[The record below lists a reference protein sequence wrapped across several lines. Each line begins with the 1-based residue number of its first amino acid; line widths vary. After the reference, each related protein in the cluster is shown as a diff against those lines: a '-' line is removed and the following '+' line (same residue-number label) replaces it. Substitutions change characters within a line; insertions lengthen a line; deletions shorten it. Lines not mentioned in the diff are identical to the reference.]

1 MSILHNIDMG
11 RHGYHNHGGCG
22 RYGRYGYGYP
32 YFGGFGDYRINGL
45 VNEYAQLN
53 DLALRNNSLYYQN
66 LLQYQRPSVV
76 NNTTIIQP
84 YPSYGAYGYTNP
96 YLFN

>member
-1 MSILHNIDMG
+1 MG
-11 RHGYHNHGGCG
+11 RRGFYNYPFHGG
-22 RYGRYGYGYP
+22 YGGYGYP
-32 YFGGFGDYRINGL
+32 YFGGYGNYRINGL
-45 VNEYAQLN
+45 VNEYTQLN

-84 YPSYGAYGYTNP
+84 YPYYGAYNYTNP
-96 YLFN
+96 YLFL

>member
-1 MSILHNIDMG
+1 MG
-11 RHGYHNHGGCG
+11 RRGFYNYPFYGGYVGYGG
-22 RYGRYGYGYP
+22 YGYGYGFP
-32 YFGGFGDYRINGL
+32 YYGGYGDFRINGL

-53 DLALRNNSLYYQN
+53 DLALKNNALYYQN
-66 LLQYQRPSVV
+66 LLQDQKPCTTT

-84 YPSYGAYGYTNP
+84 YPFYGAYNYTNP

>member
-1 MSILHNIDMG
+1 MG
-11 RHGYHNHGGCG
+11 RRGFYNYPGYGGCG
-22 RYGRYGYGYP
+22 RYGGYGYP

-45 VNEYAQLN
+45 VNEYAELN
-53 DLALRNNSLYYQN
+53 DLALRNNTLYYQN
-66 LLQYQRPSVV
+66 LLQNQRPSTV

-84 YPSYGAYGYTNP
+84 YPFYGAYGYTNP